1 MELLEMIPKGK
12 ENGISNKDLQKALG
26 VNRRR
31 VCELIAQARKSGA
44 VICSGV
50 SGYYRPADTA
60 ELEEFYR
67 INRARAISLLAVL
80 KQSRRE
86 LIAAGVDLK

>member
-12 ENGISNKDLQKALG
+12 ENGISNKDLQRALG

-31 VCELIAQARKSGA
+31 VCELIATARKNGD
-44 VICSGV
+44 VICSGIT
-50 SGYYRPADTA
+50 GYYRPADTA

-67 INRARAISLLAVL
+67 VNRARAISLLVVL
-80 KQSRRE
+80 KPSRRE
-86 LIAAGVDLK
+86 LEAAGVDLK